1 MESNVT
7 TLMNN
12 QQQHRHQTSSAHQR
26 QPLQHFSPNKENDM
40 TSLMSQNTETNMKSA
55 LDQSPDINSADISND
70 HIKMEDTEDGNIKR
84 PTIKK
89 RKYSKFGC
97 KECKRRKIK
106 VSFTFCFLFSVLL
119 ILFFAIYI
127 LTDFQ
132 IFDVYPFDYFFF
144 FCFSKV

>member
-1 MESNVT
+1 MESNVS

-26 QPLQHFSPNKENDM
+26 QPQQHFSPNKENDM

-55 LDQSPDINSADISND
+55 LDQSPDINSAEISND
-70 HIKMEDTEDGNIKR
+70 HIKIEDTEDGDSKR

-106 VSFTFCFLFSVLL
+106 VSFTSR
-119 ILFFAIYI
+119 
-127 LTDFQ
+127 
-132 IFDVYPFDYFFF
+132 FFF
-144 FCFSKV
+144 FFFLLFWSCLFFIY